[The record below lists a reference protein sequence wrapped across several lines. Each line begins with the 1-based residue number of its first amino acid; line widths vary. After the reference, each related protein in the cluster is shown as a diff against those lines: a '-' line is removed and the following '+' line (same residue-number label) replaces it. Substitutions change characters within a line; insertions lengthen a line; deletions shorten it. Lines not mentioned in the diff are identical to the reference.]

1 MRGLFWAGLVIFLLG
16 IASFFVPVPHNEKHG
31 IQAGSV
37 SIGVQTHENE
47 RVPPYVSAILLA
59 GGVAMMIAGGR
70 K

>member
-1 MRGLFWAGLVIFLLG
+1 MRGLFWVGLVIFLLG
-16 IASFFVPVPHNEKHG
+16 IASLFVPVPHNENHG
-31 IQAGSV
+31 IQAGGV

-59 GGVAMMIAGGR
+59 GGIGMMLAGGR